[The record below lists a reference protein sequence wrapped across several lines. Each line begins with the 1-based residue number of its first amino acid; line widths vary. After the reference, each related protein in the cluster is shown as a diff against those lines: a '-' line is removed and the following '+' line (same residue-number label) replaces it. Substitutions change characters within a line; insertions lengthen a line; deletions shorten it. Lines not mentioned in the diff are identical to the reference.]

1 MRRWY
6 LMSVVMI
13 GLLVA
18 CGTTPVAEVPTPNE
32 QSGNPNSVV
41 VNDGASAS
49 RPQLVVMTHDSFA
62 VSEEV
67 LVAFEEAHN
76 AEVVILNAGDA
87 GSTLNKAILTK
98 DVPQADVLFGVDN
111 TFLSR
116 AIEAD
121 IFESYRPDVPLVP
134 AATIDDS
141 GPLMPVDV
149 GYVVINYDKAA
160 LQAAGLEPPQS
171 LQELTEPQ
179 WQGKLV
185 VESPVTSSPG
195 LAFLLATIAEFGPD
209 GWQAY
214 WQALRAN
221 DVLVADDWT
230 TAYYTH
236 FSATG
241 EGTRPLVVSYSTSP
255 AAEVVFSAT
264 PIDTPPTGN
273 VTFGAFRQVE
283 YVGVLKGSAQRELA
297 EAFVDFMLSDAFQND
312 IPLQMFVYPASV
324 SAQVPQVFVD
334 HAEQPQITNQL
345 DAQTIA
351 SNREAWLAEWDAL
364 MR

>member
-1 MRRWY
+1 MRIMRTWV
-6 LMSVVMI
+6 L
-13 GLLVA
+13 GLIATVLVA
-18 CGTTPVAEVPTPNE
+18 CAGQAPQPTLSTETDAVAVAD
-32 QSGNPNSVV
+32 SV
-41 VNDGASAS
+41 AAS

-62 VSEEV
+62 ISEEV
-67 LVAFEEAHN
+67 IVAFEQAHN

-98 DVPQADVLFGVDN
+98 DAPQADVLFGVDN

-116 AIEAD
+116 AVAAD
-121 IFESYRPDVPLVP
+121 IFEAYAPTTQLID
-134 AATIDDS
+134 AATQEQS
-141 GPLMPVDV
+141 APLIPVDV

-160 LQAAGLEPPQS
+160 LEAAGLQPPQS
-171 LQELTEPQ
+171 LQELTEPA

-185 VESPVTSSPG
+185 VENPATSSPG

-221 DVLVADDWT
+221 DVLVAEDWT

-273 VTFGAFRQVE
+273 VAFGAFRQVE
-283 YVGVLKGSAQRELA
+283 YVGILRGTAQLA
-297 EAFVDFMLSDAFQND
+297 LAQAFVDFMLSDTFQND
-312 IPLQMFVYPASV
+312 IPLQMFVYPAS
-324 SAQVPQVFVD
+324 ATATIPEVFVK
-334 HAEQPQITNQL
+334 HAPVPTITQQL

-351 SNREAWLAEWDAL
+351 TNREAWLSEWDAL